1 MRRLLPILA
10 CCLFLASCASGQ
22 QMGAARDVHA
32 LLVSIRDDDAV
43 TFDAHVDRPALQR
56 ELESRMARELRSSK
70 ANDSVKLLGLLLG
83 PTVSQVAGDMLIQPY
98 TFRRVAESY
107 GYKPSQPI
115 PGPMYIA
122 QALRPLD
129 ENRVCAVAKKDGP
142 CMLIF
147 SRRPG
152 DAAWRLSG
160 FEGELSML
168 KKAF

>member
-10 CCLFLASCASGQ
+10 SCLFLVSCATGQ

-32 LLVSIRDDDAV
+32 LLVSIRDDDAA
-43 TFDAHVDRPALQR
+43 TFEAHVDRPALQR
-56 ELESRMARELRSSK
+56 EIQSRMARELRSSK
-70 ANDSVKLLGLLLG
+70 ADDSLKLLGLLLG

-98 TFRRVAESY
+98 TFRMVAESY
-107 GYKPSQPI
+107 GYRPSQPI
-115 PGPMYIA
+115 PSPIYIA
-122 QALRPLD
+122 QVLRPLD
-129 ENRVCAVAKKDGP
+129 EHRVCAVAKKDGP
-142 CMLIF
+142 CLLIF

-152 DAAWRLSG
+152 EAWRLSG